1 MWRFLSVICFVA
13 LEWWFFKKT
22 CISTFRTPNCPK
34 LATFSAK
41 KFFVV
46 KMFQLIHV
54 FEMIWKHF
62 ILRILLRMIGQK
74 RRRKRSGRSKQ
85 RTSAENLE
93 KVKMQNAL
101 EKKGRRILMN
111 VPNRTFTTLAAG
123 SLFLSMLSGERW
135 AFHLVVDLPM
145 YHTVCWGFL

>member
-1 MWRFLSVICFVA
+1 
-13 LEWWFFKKT
+13 
-22 CISTFRTPNCPK
+22 
-34 LATFSAK
+34 
-41 KFFVV
+41 
-46 KMFQLIHV
+46 
-54 FEMIWKHF
+54 
-62 ILRILLRMIGQK
+62 MIGQK

-123 SLFLSMLSGERW
+123 SLFLSMLSGER
-135 AFHLVVDLPM
+135 
-145 YHTVCWGFL
+145 